1 MGDMGSG
8 TPAAI
13 QDKYISTS
21 ISSIENL
28 RTSKNKKQIC
38 FVKAS
43 FLKGS
48 MTWRTT

>member
-1 MGDMGSG
+1 MGEVG
-8 TPAAI
+8 TSNPAATWN
-13 QDKYISTS
+13 KYISTS

-28 RTSKNKKQIC
+28 HTSKDKKQISY

-48 MTWRTT
+48 MV